1 VSARPFV
8 TAEQFDLVNLQNQ
21 ASAALRQI
29 TRNASTCADNIKN
42 CQFPDVAIP
51 AIVLPQRKDGTP
63 IPDMVG
69 MDPPPGTMVDAGSL
83 IALEIGNYTPSHL
96 GPVH

>member
-29 TRNASTCADNIKN
+29 TRNASTCTDNIKN

-63 IPDMVG
+63 DSRHGRYGPTTRDHG
-69 MDPPPGTMVDAGSL
+69 RRGFVDRT
-83 IALEIGNYTPSHL
+83 GNRQLYA
-96 GPVH
+96 